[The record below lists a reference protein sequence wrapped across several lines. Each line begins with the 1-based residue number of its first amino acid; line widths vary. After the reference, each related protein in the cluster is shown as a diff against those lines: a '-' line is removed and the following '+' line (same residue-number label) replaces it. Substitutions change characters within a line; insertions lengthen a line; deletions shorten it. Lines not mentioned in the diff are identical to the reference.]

1 MLKCCAS
8 EKIIEMK
15 ICQEDYFKL
24 FRSWRNLYF
33 LYNIKCYKIILE
45 GGQYEHKRRRSSYR
59 NCNLLVIDPYTRSD
73 RRCILLVANI
83 LAKLDRKRDE
93 LETEQRD
100 LKRIDNILDSLQ
112 KQRAIVVKE
121 IKDLEYQ
128 ITELEEELD
137 D

>member
-1 MLKCCAS
+1 M
-8 EKIIEMK
+8 
-15 ICQEDYFKL
+15 
-24 FRSWRNLYF
+24 
-33 LYNIKCYKIILE
+33 
-45 GGQYEHKRRRSSYR
+45 
-59 NCNLLVIDPYTRSD
+59 
-73 RRCILLVANI
+73 LVANV

-100 LKRIDNILDSLQ
+100 LKKIDNLLDSLQ
-112 KQRAIVVKE
+112 KQRAMVVKE

>member
-1 MLKCCAS
+1 M
-8 EKIIEMK
+8 
-15 ICQEDYFKL
+15 
-24 FRSWRNLYF
+24 
-33 LYNIKCYKIILE
+33 
-45 GGQYEHKRRRSSYR
+45 
-59 NCNLLVIDPYTRSD
+59 
-73 RRCILLVANI
+73 LVANV

-100 LKRIDNILDSLQ
+100 LRRIDNILDSLQ
-112 KQRAIVVKE
+112 KQRAVVVKE

>member
-1 MLKCCAS
+1 MLKYWTS
-8 EKIIEMK
+8 EKIIKMK
-15 ICQEDYFKL
+15 ICQEDYFNY
-24 FRSWRNLYF
+24 SDPGNLYF

-45 GGQYEHKRRRSSYR
+45 GGQYEYKGRRSSYR
-59 NCNLLVIDPYTRSD
+59 NCNLFYIDPDIRSD
-73 RRCILLVANI
+73 WRCILLVANV

-100 LKRIDNILDSLQ
+100 LKKIDNLLDSLQ
-112 KQRAIVVKE
+112 KQRAMVVKE